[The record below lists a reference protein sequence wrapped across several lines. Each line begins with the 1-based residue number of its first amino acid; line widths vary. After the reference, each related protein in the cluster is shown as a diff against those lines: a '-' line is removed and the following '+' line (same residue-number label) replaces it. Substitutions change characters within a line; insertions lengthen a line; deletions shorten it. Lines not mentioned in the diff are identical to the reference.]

1 MAARS
6 LRSRPSRSRQGDRA
20 HGREACPDDQ
30 QDRVEGAAQP
40 EVGLAASRHTR
51 SRARHRASRHP
62 RPEATHMFDIGWS
75 EILVIIVVA
84 IVVVGPKD
92 LPRLMGT
99 FGHYAGKLR
108 RAAAEFQRQ
117 FDDAMR
123 ETEMAEVKKAME
135 AVRAETASL
144 DQPVMLPKS
153 TRRRAPPAGAS
164 DPARARGARRAA
176 VAPRPRRETKPKP
189 PRKRAAS
196 TKPKAGSRKRT
207 KTPAEPPHDA

>member
-1 MAARS
+1 
-6 LRSRPSRSRQGDRA
+6 
-20 HGREACPDDQ
+20 
-30 QDRVEGAAQP
+30 
-40 EVGLAASRHTR
+40 
-51 SRARHRASRHP
+51 
-62 RPEATHMFDIGWS
+62 MFDIGWS

-84 IVVVGPKD
+84 IVVVGPKE

-99 FGHYAGKLR
+99 FGRYAGKLR

-117 FDDAMR
+117 FDDAIR
-123 ETEMAEVKKAME
+123 DTEMAEVKKAME

-144 DQPVMLPKS
+144 NQPVMLPKVDTPAS
-153 TRRRAPPAGAS
+153 PTTQAPVPPPA
-164 DPARARGARRAA
+164 A
-176 VAPRPRRETKPKP
+176 VTTPPLVATAQPTAIKPKP